1 MAGRGLRGAARCYAE
16 AMRATGAVGK
26 IDAAAAPKPR
36 PRSELLLRVLQP
48 VATAGVRL
56 LARLGVDPQAVVWAH
71 SAVGLAAAILVAIG
85 GQPAW
90 WAAAVLLQVKTL
102 LDNVDGGLARATGRV
117 TQMGR
122 YLDTVLDTLVNAVLF
137 AALALHGPGPWA
149 WPLAAGAYLLLMA
162 MLSLDFNLERRYR
175 ALRGGGDDG
184 AEHPPGAPARW
195 LATFR
200 GFYDAVLR
208 PQDELIARLD
218 AAAFERLTSERAGAR
233 LASARAAA
241 QAPQLV
247 DRLAWNDLWSTATLV
262 NLGLS
267 TQLLL
272 LGLCLALGRPFA
284 YVLAVYAMAAYA
296 LAIQA
301 LRVRRFRRHLGGA

>member
-1 MAGRGLRGAARCYAE
+1 
-16 AMRATGAVGK
+16 MRATEASWK

-36 PRSELLLRVLQP
+36 PRSEVLLRVLQP
-48 VATAGVRL
+48 VATAGVRV

-71 SAVGLAAAILVAIG
+71 SALGLGAAVAIAVG

-90 WAAAVLLQVKTL
+90 WTAAALLQAKTL
-102 LDNVDGGLARATGRV
+102 LDNMDGGLARATGRV

-175 ALRGGGDDG
+175 ALRVGIADE
-184 AEHPPGAPARW
+184 AEHPPGAPQRW

-208 PQDELIARLD
+208 PQDELVARLD
-218 AAAFERLTSERAGAR
+218 AAAFERMASGRAPAGPEAPAR
-233 LASARAAA
+233 PEAMR
-241 QAPQLV
+241 PETPPLV

-267 TQLLL
+267 TQLLV
-272 LGLCLALGRPFA
+272 LGVCLALGQPFA
-284 YVLAVYAMAAYA
+284 YVLVVYAMAAYVA
-296 LAIQA
+296 VIQA
-301 LRVRRFRRHLGGA
+301 LRAWRFRRHLAGA

>member
-1 MAGRGLRGAARCYAE
+1 
-16 AMRATGAVGK
+16 MRATGAAWK
-26 IDAAAAPKPR
+26 IDAGAAPKPR
-36 PRSELLLRVLQP
+36 PRSEVLLRVLQP

-71 SAVGLAAAILVAIG
+71 SGVGLGAAIAIAVG

-90 WAAAVLLQVKTL
+90 WTAAALLQVKTL
-102 LDNVDGGLARATGRV
+102 LDNMDGGLARATGRV

-122 YLDTVLDTLVNAVLF
+122 YLDTVLDTLVNAALF
-137 AALALHGPGPWA
+137 AALALHGPGAWA
-149 WPLAAGAYLLLMA
+149 WPLAAGAFLLLMA

-175 ALRGGGDDG
+175 ALRHGAIDDE
-184 AEHPPGAPARW
+184 EHPPGAPERW
-195 LATFR
+195 LAAFR

-208 PQDELIARLD
+208 PQDELVGRLD
-218 AAAFERLTSERAGAR
+218 AAAFDRLAAARGGAR
-233 LASARAAA
+233 
-241 QAPQLV
+241 APALV

-272 LGLCLALGRPFA
+272 LGVCLALGRPFA
-284 YVLAVYAMAAYA
+284 YVLAVYGMAAYVVA
-296 LAIQA
+296 LQA
-301 LRVRRFRRHLGGA
+301 LRVWRFRRHLGGA

>member
-1 MAGRGLRGAARCYAE
+1 MAGRGLRGAARCYADV
-16 AMRATGAVGK
+16 MRATGAAWK
-26 IDAAAAPKPR
+26 IDAEAAPKPR

-56 LARLGVDPQAVVWAH
+56 LARLGVDPQAVVWTH
-71 SAVGLAAAILVAIG
+71 SALGLGAAVAIAVG

-90 WAAAVLLQVKTL
+90 WTAAVLLQIKTL
-102 LDNVDGGLARATGRV
+102 LDNMDGGLARATGRV

-122 YLDTVLDTLVNAVLF
+122 YLDTVLDTLVNAALF
-137 AALALHGPGPWA
+137 AALALHGPGAWA
-149 WPLAAGAYLLLMA
+149 WPLAAGAFVLLVA
-162 MLSLDFNLERRYR
+162 MLSLDFNLECRYR
-175 ALRGGGDDG
+175 ALRHGVGEDAD
-184 AEHPPGAPARW
+184 HPPGAPARW
-195 LATFR
+195 LAVFR

-218 AAAFERLTSERAGAR
+218 AAAFERIRGLRRG
-233 LASARAAA
+233 SA
-241 QAPQLV
+241 PLV

-272 LGLCLALGRPFA
+272 LGVCLALGRPFA
-284 YVLAVYAMAAYA
+284 YVLAVYVMAAYVVA
-296 LAIQA
+296 VQA

>member
-1 MAGRGLRGAARCYAE
+1 
-16 AMRATGAVGK
+16 MRATEATWK

-36 PRSELLLRVLQP
+36 PRSEVLLRALQP
-48 VATAGVRL
+48 IATAGVRV
-56 LARLGVDPQAVVWAH
+56 LARIGVDPQAVVWTH
-71 SAVGLAAAILVAIG
+71 SALGVGAAIAIAVG

-90 WAAAVLLQVKTL
+90 WTAAALLQAKTL
-102 LDNVDGGLARATGRV
+102 LDNMDGGLARATGRV

-122 YLDTVLDTLVNAVLF
+122 YLDTVLDTLVNAALF

-175 ALRGGGDDG
+175 ALRVGVSDD
-184 AEHPPGAPARW
+184 AEQPPGAPERW
-195 LATFR
+195 LAAFR

-208 PQDELIARLD
+208 PQDELVARLD
-218 AAAFERLTSERAGAR
+218 AAAFERLASGG
-233 LASARAAA
+233 ASAPQASGRGPRPEA
-241 QAPQLV
+241 QAPDLV

-267 TQLLL
+267 TQLLV
-272 LGLCLALGRPFA
+272 LGVCLALGEPFA
-284 YVLAVYAMAAYA
+284 YVLAVYAMAAYVVGV
-296 LAIQA
+296 QA
-301 LRVRRFRRHLGGA
+301 LRVLRFRRHLAGA

>member
-1 MAGRGLRGAARCYAE
+1 
-16 AMRATGAVGK
+16 MRATEATWR

-36 PRSELLLRVLQP
+36 PRSEVLLRVLQP
-48 VATAGVRL
+48 VATAGVRV

-71 SAVGLAAAILVAIG
+71 SALGVGAAIAIAVG

-90 WAAAVLLQVKTL
+90 WTAAALLQAKTL
-102 LDNVDGGLARATGRV
+102 LDNMDGGLARATGRV

-175 ALRGGGDDG
+175 ALRVGVTDD
-184 AEHPPGAPARW
+184 ADQPPGAPERR
-195 LATFR
+195 LAAFR

-208 PQDELIARLD
+208 PQDELVARLD
-218 AAAFERLTSERAGAR
+218 AAALERLW
-233 LASARAAA
+233 RAAA
-241 QAPQLV
+241 GGGSAGDVPLV

-267 TQLLL
+267 TQLLV
-272 LGLCLALGRPFA
+272 LGVCLALGQPFA
-284 YVLAVYAMAAYA
+284 YVLAVYAMAAYVVGV
-296 LAIQA
+296 QA
-301 LRVRRFRRHLGGA
+301 VRAWRFRRHLAGA